1 MVVYVQMRWQ
11 EIVKDTRRNK
21 MGKSRSISE
30 FLASIDFTDGKYQV
44 IDVATVDVPEDATFG
59 FFTEDMEEE

>member
-1 MVVYVQMRWQ
+1 
-11 EIVKDTRRNK
+11 